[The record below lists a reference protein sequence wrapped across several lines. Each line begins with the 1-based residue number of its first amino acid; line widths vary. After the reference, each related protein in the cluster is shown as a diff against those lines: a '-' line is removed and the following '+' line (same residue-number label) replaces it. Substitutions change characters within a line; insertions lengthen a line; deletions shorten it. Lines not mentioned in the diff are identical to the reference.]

1 MKTIPEYR
9 LELRNVDGS
18 PVITKRFKWAS
29 PEIGSR
35 SKIGGNP
42 DPLCGERPRCSSCQ
56 KEMSFYAQI
65 DSLDDDNVIGDCGM
79 IFVFICL
86 DCGIPEAIVKSH

>member
-9 LELRNVDGS
+9 LELRNMDGS
-18 PVITKRFKWAS
+18 PVTTKRFKWAS
-29 PEIGSR
+29 PEIGNR

-42 DPLCGERPRCSSCQ
+42 DPLCGERPGCPSCK

-65 DSLDDDNVIGDCGM
+65 DSLDDANVIGDCGM
-79 IFVFICL
+79 LFVFFCF
-86 DCGIPEAIVKSH
+86 DCGQVETIVRSH